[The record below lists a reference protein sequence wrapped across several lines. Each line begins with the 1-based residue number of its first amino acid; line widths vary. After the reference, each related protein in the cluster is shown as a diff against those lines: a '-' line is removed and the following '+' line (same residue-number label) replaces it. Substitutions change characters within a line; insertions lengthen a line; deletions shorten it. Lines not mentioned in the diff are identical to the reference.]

1 MAHNRRPS
9 GPVVSPESA
18 PAAAAGKARRGGL
31 LVVAGNRGRSLLVA
45 LIAALAV
52 AGCGGGAGSTAPSAS
67 GPSPGAVVGAIPPAT
82 ILASKPGPDLV
93 AAAGVSQADAD
104 KALAAAAAMNWQLVR
119 AGGVVQAV
127 ACSGS
132 GSPTVVYLNGLLVP
146 AAWTWPLIAAEQ
158 ARSSRVCIFDR
169 PGTGLSP
176 TRPTG
181 APAGPV
187 AAADELRALMSALG
201 ETGPLVLVGWSYGG
215 LVARVAAASDPVG
228 TAGLELVEASLPEQ
242 YRTFDRQ
249 GWSEGGAQLDMAAA
263 EKALAAEPS
272 LTPKPVVVLQAGQEG
287 SAIPGTPSELGGL
300 WTAGQ
305 RKAAKLSSNSSY
317 GVVTASAHQIP
328 LQAPAAVLAATAAII
343 ASVSNGNA
351 PMPSCPTSFAAAGID
366 CQ

>member
-1 MAHNRRPS
+1 MSLTNRRR
-9 GPVVSPESA
+9 VV
-18 PAAAAGKARRGGL
+18 L
-31 LVVAGNRGRSLLVA
+31 LAVF
-45 LIAALAV
+45 AALAL
-52 AGCGGGAGSTAPSAS
+52 AGCGGGTSSSGPSAT
-67 GPSPGAVVGAIPPAT
+67 GPSPGAVVGSIPPAT
-82 ILASKPGPDLV
+82 VLASKPGPDLV
-93 AAAGVSQADAD
+93 AAAGVTQADAD

-127 ACSGS
+127 ACSGT

-146 AAWTWPLIAAEQ
+146 AAWTWPTIAAEQ
-158 ARSSRVCIFDR
+158 SRSTRVCIFDR

-176 TRPTG
+176 ARPTT
-181 APAGPV
+181 APTGPV
-187 AAADELRALMSALG
+187 AAANEMRALLAALG
-201 ETGPLVLVGWSYGG
+201 ETGPFVLVGWSYGG
-215 LVARVAAASDPVG
+215 LVARVAAATDPAG
-228 TAGLELVEASLPEQ
+228 TAGLELIEASLPEQ

-249 GWSEGGAQLDMAAA
+249 GWSEGGAQLDMAAG

-287 SAIPGTPSELGGL
+287 SAIPGTPSELGGI

-328 LQAPAAVLAATAAII
+328 LQAPAAVLAATGAII
-343 ASVSNGNA
+343 TSVSAQNA
-351 PMPSCPTSFAAAGID
+351 PMPSCPTSFRAAGID

>member
-1 MAHNRRPS
+1 MLAETPM
-9 GPVVSPESA
+9 
-18 PAAAAGKARRGGL
+18 
-31 LVVAGNRGRSLLVA
+31 RGRLGRWL
-45 LIAALAV
+45 AALATLATLGLV
-52 AGCGGGAGSTAPSAS
+52 AGCAGDDAATAASAS

-93 AAAGVSQADAD
+93 AAAGVSQATAD
-104 KALAAAAAMNWQLVR
+104 KALAVAASLNWQLVR

-127 ACSGS
+127 ACTGS
-132 GSPTVVYLNGLLVP
+132 GAPTVVYLNGLLVP
-146 AAWTWPLIAAEQ
+146 AAWTWPIIAQEQ

-176 TRPTG
+176 ARPAG

-201 ETGPLVLVGWSYGG
+201 ETGPFVLVGWSYGG
-215 LVARVAAASDPVG
+215 LVARVAAAKDPAG
-228 TAGLELVEASLPEQ
+228 TAGLQLVEASLPEQ

-249 GWSEGGAQLDMAAA
+249 GWSEGGAQLDMAAG

-287 SAIPGTPSELGGL
+287 SAIPGTPSEVGGL
-300 WTAGQ
+300 WTVGQ
-305 RKAAKLSSNSSY
+305 RKAARLSSNSVY

-328 LQAPAAVLAATAAII
+328 LQAPAAVLAATAAVV
-343 ASVSNGNA
+343 ASTSNQNA
-351 PMPSCPTSFAAAGID
+351 PMPACPSSFAPAGID